1 MGAREAGSTSV
12 ALGAFGR
19 RDEVLKR
26 TEHNKPHKHNDVWW
40 YRTDNYSFGFA
51 PSPDVSQ
58 YRADSL
64 YPRDERR
71 LSWHLQGDGG
81 WRAGG
86 VCDLNGETPWRKL
99 ILYGIEPDRFT
110 AKEVGAVDVYM
121 GDADDEQYD
130 ARAAGGGL
138 GGVSG
143 GGSGGSGGGRGGGW
157 GGAASAGLNGTSSA
171 ARSLSGQ
178 AEMATGGGGAL
189 GGLVGQAARRAR
201 MLDKLK
207 QRASVGAKARM
218 VMHKAASL
226 SGLAVSVQAFSNA
239 LTSKKESPK
248 YGLLKAVSATLQSAP
263 QLYLCGLVVALEGY
277 GSVRSAEPILVAS
290 AFVSLAALCVSLTGL
305 LCSEATSSGL
315 RVRDEY
321 VRSAQVYV
329 LVALY
334 FLSDALLRGLAAA
347 CLGYALGD
355 HLLTACLYTL
365 GFCLLSEL
373 LRIGRRAGC
382 GAMCAVIFDLG
393 RTIEVSV
400 RALLPLIAP
409 VVLQPRTPPQRRW
422 GFVASTGLSA
432 GLTLLALS
440 DYVPKAPVDPELRLQ
455 IYTLLCCALVAKY
468 LAFAWCVLPA
478 MSERSYGVLG
488 VGLATRERGRLA
500 CLAHGEGA
508 GVPPPRCHRRRR
520 RPAPPAS
527 SPVSAKRCTR
537 CSSCSPAGL
546 RPPRRR
552 GLLSSGGVVF
562 DPDEAAP
569 YSELREDEDE
579 GRADLLSA

>member
-1 MGAREAGSTSV
+1 MNAVTVDDLAVMTRHYEVPYAHATHAPTDLDTLPTHAEWVFVGAREAGSTSV

-40 YRTDNYSFGFA
+40 FLTDKYSFGFA

-218 VMHKAASL
+218 VMPRPPALGSCERAGLRTRSPRRRSRPSTGCSRRSPPRCSRRRSSTCAAWS
-226 SGLAVSVQAFSNA
+226 SRWAMAPSARPSPSSSPGVRLARGA
-239 LTSKKESPK
+239 LRLADRP
-248 YGLLKAVSATLQSAP
+248 
-263 QLYLCGLVVALEGY
+263 AL
-277 GSVRSAEPILVAS
+277 
-290 AFVSLAALCVSLTGL
+290 F
-305 LCSEATSSGL
+305 EATSSGL

-329 LVALY
+329 LVALL
-334 FLSDALLRGLAAA
+334 LSDALLRGLAAA
-347 CLGYALGD
+347 CLGYAPK
-355 HLLTACLYTL
+355 
-365 GFCLLSEL
+365 
-373 LRIGRRAGC
+373 
-382 GAMCAVIFDLG
+382 
-393 RTIEVSV
+393 TI
-400 RALLPLIAP
+400 
-409 VVLQPRTPPQRRW
+409 
-422 GFVASTGLSA
+422 
-432 GLTLLALS
+432 
-440 DYVPKAPVDPELRLQ
+440 
-455 IYTLLCCALVAKY
+455 C
-468 LAFAWCVLPA
+468 
-478 MSERSYGVLG
+478 
-488 VGLATRERGRLA
+488 
-500 CLAHGEGA
+500 
-508 GVPPPRCHRRRR
+508 
-520 RPAPPAS
+520 
-527 SPVSAKRCTR
+527 
-537 CSSCSPAGL
+537 
-546 RPPRRR
+546 
-552 GLLSSGGVVF
+552 
-562 DPDEAAP
+562 
-569 YSELREDEDE
+569 
-579 GRADLLSA
+579 